1 MWADAQGALQD
12 LLQDEMPLSLP
23 SPQKDRFQ
31 VFQTLAT
38 FYLRYLQ
45 IFRGLEA
52 VYDQIVHPQK
62 RRVVRHVLEGVMG
75 RLVELKNEMVELEY
89 SEFHYFDDMLQDLKM
104 TPEDLEVPIPRY
116 FVRERI
122 KVLKE
127 REKILA
133 QILAKTGNIEQE
145 PVAVHSVTVERAV
158 RLLQVSERARQGRL
172 RACFMKEIRDEEW
185 KNQRR
190 VIKSSL
196 DPNLS
201 ATLIQKIDPQLS
213 TPSPA
218 QQQAKHVESSR
229 HQMQEQHEAEY
240 QQALIT
246 VKESVRLMDGPDI
259 KEMLQDQI
267 RQWFLECRDATGKF
281 PDFPSSDDG
290 GSASIFAQ
298 KTPEEVAAEL
308 AAKQQEKEKKKNS
321 KGKKAK
327 NAAKDQK
334 KDKKGKT
341 KGKGGDADTAGEEE
355 GWKMSPSNFLPT
367 VFEGAKIYRAAENTL
382 HPLTGHSSFRV
393 IYNMENSLPAQWDG
407 ERKRTV
413 VRCAVGQTEEFKVEV
428 GLHQGSALSPF
439 LFAMVIDQLSEE
451 VRQESPWTMMFADDI
466 VICSESREQVEENL
480 ERWRFA
486 LERREMKVSRS
497 KTEYMCVN
505 EREGSGTVRLQGEE
519 VKKVQ
524 EFKYL
529 GSTVQSNGE
538 CGKEVKKRVQAEVWQ
553 ARDEDLN
560 FHQHFDPELVR
571 EEKRIEVEV
580 EVRVQVDELMR
591 QELKNLKLVVDRDK
605 GKKKKKGKKA
615 NKKKKKKAKKSGK
628 KKKKKKKE
636 KDFTADRTIESLYEE
651 LVLEGILIQP
661 KTVKLCDYLGE
672 YSYLGTG
679 LRQADIEPMPSLS
692 DVRQLIAL
700 YGVLPLGSQ
709 FVHERG
715 PLIRSLLLAGPSG
728 VGKRMLLHALCTETG
743 ANLFNLSP
751 ANLTGK
757 YPGRSGLQYLLH
769 MVMKKKVARQL
780 QPSVIWIG
788 DAEKTFYKKVPK
800 LEKELEPKRLKKD
813 LAKVVK
819 SIKVEDRVLLVG
831 TSRRP
836 FDADLKAL
844 CKVYKKV
851 ILIPRPD
858 YASRLNLWKELL
870 RVRGVQLS
878 PSLDL
883 SSLAKVT
890 DGYTQGHILQAVHSV
905 LTSQRLARQTKKPL
919 TALEFIPPLARQDPI
934 YKEEE
939 EAFKT
944 WYSRTPVG
952 KRRARAEKAFQEAA
966 ELKKGKKK
974 HGKGIKTAAETKG
987 KKKKK

>member
-1 MWADAQGALQD
+1 MSDSSYGRMWADAQGALQD
-12 LLQDEMPLSLP
+12 LLQDEMPPLLP
-23 SPQKDRFQ
+23 RPQKDRFQ

-52 VYDQIVHPQK
+52 AYDQIVHPQK
-62 RRVVRHVLEGVMG
+62 RRVVCHVLEGVMG
-75 RLVELKNEMVELEY
+75 RLVELKNEMVELEF
-89 SEFHYFDDMLQDLKM
+89 SEFHYFDDVLQDLKM

-116 FVRERI
+116 FVRERM
-122 KVLKE
+122 KALKE
-127 REKILA
+127 REKMLAYILA
-133 QILAKTGNIEQE
+133 EKGNIEQE
-145 PVAVHSVTVERAV
+145 HVTVHRMTVEKAV
-158 RLLQVSERARQGRL
+158 RLLQMSERARQGRL
-172 RACFMKEIRDEEW
+172 RARFMKEIRDEER
-185 KNQRR
+185 KNQRQ
-190 VIKSSL
+190 VINSTL
-196 DPNLS
+196 DPHLS
-201 ATLIQKIDPQLS
+201 ATLIQKTWRGYWQRKRTEKERLEEMIFLGMIDPRLP

-246 VKESVRLMDGPDI
+246 IKESVRLVDGPDI
-259 KEMLQDQI
+259 KETLQDQI

-281 PDFPSSDDG
+281 PDFPSSEDG

-298 KTPEEVAAEL
+298 KTPEQVAAEL
-308 AAKQQEKEKKKNS
+308 ATKQQEKEKKS
-321 KGKKAK
+321 KGKKGP
-327 NAAKDQK
+327 NAVKDKK
-334 KDKKGKT
+334 KDKKGKS
-341 KGKGGDADTAGEEE
+341 KGKGGNADTAEEEEE

-367 VFEGAKIYRAAENTL
+367 VVEGAKIYREFWQTRAE
-382 HPLTGHSSFRV
+382 
-393 IYNMENSLPAQWDG
+393 
-407 ERKRTV
+407 
-413 VRCAVGQTEEFKVEV
+413 
-428 GLHQGSALSPF
+428 
-439 LFAMVIDQLSEE
+439 DQ
-451 VRQESPWTMMFADDI
+451 
-466 VICSESREQVEENL
+466 
-480 ERWRFA
+480 
-486 LERREMKVSRS
+486 
-497 KTEYMCVN
+497 
-505 EREGSGTVRLQGEE
+505 
-519 VKKVQ
+519 
-524 EFKYL
+524 
-529 GSTVQSNGE
+529 
-538 CGKEVKKRVQAEVWQ
+538 
-553 ARDEDLN
+553 N

-571 EEKRIEVEV
+571 EEKRMEVEV

-605 GKKKKKGKKA
+605 GKKKKTGKKA

-636 KDFTADRTIESLYEE
+636 KDLTADRTVESIYEE

-661 KTVKLCDYLGE
+661 MTVKLCDYLGE
-672 YSYLGTG
+672 YSYLGTS

-709 FVHERG
+709 CVHERG
-715 PLIRSLLLAGPSG
+715 PLIRSVLLAGPSG

-769 MVMKKKVARQL
+769 MVLKVARQL

-788 DAEKTFYKKVPK
+788 DAEKTFYKKVPN
-800 LEKELEPKRLKKD
+800 LEKEMEPKRLKKD
-813 LAKVVK
+813 LPKVVK
-819 SIKVEDRVLLVG
+819 SIKAEDRVLLVG

-844 CKVYKKV
+844 CKVYKKI

-858 YASRLNLWKELL
+858 YASRLTLWKELL
-870 RVRGVQLS
+870 MVRGVQLN

-890 DGYTQGHILQAVHSV
+890 DGYTQGHILQAIRSV
-905 LTSQRLARQTKKPL
+905 LTTQRLSRQTKKPL
-919 TALEFIPPLARQDPI
+919 TAMEFIPPLARQDPI

-939 EAFKT
+939 EAFKS
-944 WYSRTPVG
+944 WYSRTPMG
-952 KRRARAEKAFQEAA
+952 KRRARAGKAFQEAA

-974 HGKGIKTAAETKG
+974 HGKGLKMAAEAKG

>member
-1 MWADAQGALQD
+1 MSNSSYGRLWADAQGALQD

-23 SPQKDRFQ
+23 RPQKDRFQ

-116 FVRERI
+116 FVRERM
-122 KVLKE
+122 KALKE

-133 QILAKTGNIEQE
+133 QILAKKGNIEHE
-145 PVAVHSVTVERAV
+145 PVAAHSMTVERAV

-172 RACFMKEIRDEEW
+172 RARFMKEIRDEER
-185 KNQRR
+185 KIQRR
-190 VIKSSL
+190 VINSTM
-196 DPNLS
+196 DHHLS
-201 ATLIQKIDPQLS
+201 ATLIQKTWRGYWQRKRTKKERLEEMIFLGMIDPQLP
-213 TPSPA
+213 TPSFA
-218 QQQAKHVESSR
+218 QQRAKHVESNR

-240 QQALIT
+240 QQALVTI
-246 VKESVRLMDGPDI
+246 KESVRLIDGPDI
-259 KEMLQDQI
+259 KETLQDQI

-281 PDFPSSDDG
+281 PDFPSSEDG
-290 GSASIFAQ
+290 GSASIFEQ

-308 AAKQQEKEKKKNS
+308 AAKQQEKEKKKKS
-321 KGKKAK
+321 KGRKDK
-327 NAAKDQK
+327 NAAKDKK
-334 KDKKGKT
+334 KDKKGK
-341 KGKGGDADTAGEEE
+341 GGNAGAMEEEE

-367 VFEGAKIYRAAENTL
+367 VVEGAEIY
-382 HPLTGHSSFRV
+382 
-393 IYNMENSLPAQWDG
+393 
-407 ERKRTV
+407 K
-413 VRCAVGQTEEFKVEV
+413 
-428 GLHQGSALSPF
+428 
-439 LFAMVIDQLSEE
+439 
-451 VRQESPWTMMFADDI
+451 
-466 VICSESREQVEENL
+466 
-480 ERWRFA
+480 
-486 LERREMKVSRS
+486 
-497 KTEYMCVN
+497 
-505 EREGSGTVRLQGEE
+505 
-519 VKKVQ
+519 
-524 EFKYL
+524 
-529 GSTVQSNGE
+529 
-538 CGKEVKKRVQAEVWQ
+538 EVWQ
-553 ARDEDLN
+553 ARDDGQN

-571 EEKRIEVEV
+571 EEKRTEVEV
-580 EVRVQVDELMR
+580 EVRIQVDELMR
-591 QELKNLKLVVDRDK
+591 QELKNLKLVIDRDK

-628 KKKKKKKE
+628 KKKKKE

-661 KTVKLCDYLGE
+661 MTVKLCDYLGE
-672 YSYLGTG
+672 YSYLGTS

-715 PLIRSLLLAGPSG
+715 PLIRSVLLAGPSG
-728 VGKRMLLHALCTETG
+728 VGKKMLLHALCTETG

-769 MVMKKKVARQL
+769 MVMKVARQL

-800 LEKELEPKRLKKD
+800 PEKELEPKRLKKD

-844 CKVYKKV
+844 CKVYKKI

-890 DGYTQGHILQAVHSV
+890 DGYTQGHILQAVQSV
-905 LTSQRLARQTKKPL
+905 LTSQRLSRQTKKAL
-919 TALEFIPPLARQDPI
+919 TALEFIPPLARHDPI

-939 EAFKT
+939 EAFKI
-944 WYSRTPVG
+944 WYSRTPMG
-952 KRRARAEKAFQEAA
+952 KKRARAGKAYQEAA

-974 HGKGIKTAAETKG
+974 HGKGIKTATEMKR